1 MTREEKNTCI
11 VGILGVTFPGSQ
23 DCIQKFRKLAESEAV
38 LPPLVYHQLD
48 FSMVKPALENEDWMA
63 IEEFLLD
70 GVKKLE
76 MEQVSFVIIPANT
89 VHVVLESLQNKSL
102 VPIINMIDAAA
113 EKAKDENLKK
123 VAVLGTSWTIK
134 YHLYKKPLES
144 RSIAYALPN
153 DDEQKTIQNAILN
166 ELVPNNHVSEQTIF
180 ELTSIVER
188 LSKDGCDG
196 VILACTEL
204 PIVLNEK
211 NCVGIKVL
219 DTNSIL
225 AIAAFEKAKQIEN
238 DIRFSKLII

>member
-180 ELTSIVER
+180 
-188 LSKDGCDG
+188 
-196 VILACTEL
+196 
-204 PIVLNEK
+204 
-211 NCVGIKVL
+211 
-219 DTNSIL
+219 
-225 AIAAFEKAKQIEN
+225 
-238 DIRFSKLII
+238 